1 MTMGKQADV
10 HVKILNAQSTDAL
23 MSVYDDWADR
33 YETELLD
40 DWGYTSPKMAL
51 TLLQRYSDINGSTVL
66 DAGCGTGLVGE
77 LLARAGVGDLSGVDY
92 SQGMLDKAKDKGVY
106 HSLAKIDLN
115 KEVPIASASYDA
127 VTCIGTFTSTHVV
140 PEALRE
146 LVRLTRS
153 GGVVVFTVRDDYWEA
168 THFVDLLISLHA
180 EQLACIEEIRV
191 EPYIHSEGS
200 ECRFVVLRVC

>member
-1 MTMGKQADV
+1 MGKQADV

-51 TLLQRYSDINGSTVL
+51 TLLQRYFDINGSTVL

-140 PEALRE
+140 PDALRE

-168 THFVDLLISLHA
+168 TNFVDLLISLHA

-200 ECRFVVLRVC
+200 ECRFVVLRVR

>member
-23 MSVYDDWADR
+23 ISVYDDWAHR
-33 YETELLD
+33 YEKELLD
-40 DWGYTSPKMAL
+40 DWGYTSPQMAV
-51 TLLQRYSDINGSTVL
+51 TLLQRYYDIVGSTVL
-66 DAGCGTGLVGE
+66 DAGCGTGLVGA
-77 LLARAGVGDLSGVDY
+77 LLSRAGVSDLSGVDY
-92 SQGMLDKAKDKGVY
+92 SQGMLDKAQDKGVY

-127 VTCIGTFTSTHVV
+127 ITCIGTFTSTHVV

-168 THFVDLLISLHA
+168 TEFIDLIIELHSEGA
-180 EQLACIEEIRV
+180 VRVEEIRV

-200 ECRFVVLRVC
+200 ECRFVVLSVL